1 MKNLFTKFIFLFF
14 VVNVSYSQAWLTNL
28 EIAQKLALVQNKM
41 VLMVWE
47 DATEYDY
54 QVVVNNENGNIVF
67 VQNLFENEEVSP
79 LIWKH
84 FVPVIVDEFEYADM
98 YMKIKDKRSQK
109 YIDKFND
116 DSIKIMDV
124 NGHILNVS
132 NQPEGYQNITNIILN
147 YGLSTEFLS
156 HELKGYNNKLDFYS
170 AYYLASKYLDYSL
183 YVKEGIREN
192 ILDLA
197 TIYLD
202 TAAEYLVNNP
212 VENQLALLQRVALSK
227 IEQYLVLK
235 RPRKVLRELKRI
247 DAETIAKNNQGFVD
261 FLYYTSYRIL
271 GDVEEA
277 ELWKSNISSVDLKKS
292 QLLINLND

>member
-14 VVNVSYSQAWLTNL
+14 VVNVSHSQAWLTNL
-28 EIAQKLALVQNKM
+28 DIAQKLALVQNKM

-79 LIWKH
+79 LIWKY
-84 FVPVIVDEFEYADM
+84 FIPVIVDELEYEDL
-98 YMKIKDKRSQK
+98 YMNIKDKRSQK

-116 DSIKIMDV
+116 DSIKIMDI

-132 NQPEGYQNITNIILN
+132 NQPEGYQNITKIILD
-147 YGLSTEFLS
+147 YGLNTEFIAT
-156 HELKGYNNKLDFYS
+156 ELKGYNTNPDFYS

-183 YVKEGIREN
+183 YTKESIREN

-212 VENQLALLQRVALSK
+212 EENQSNLLQRVALSK
-227 IEQYLVLK
+227 IEQYLILK

-247 DAETIAKNNQGFVD
+247 DTETIAQNNQGFVD
-261 FLYYTSYRIL
+261 FLYYTSYRVL
-271 GDVEEA
+271 GDIEEA
-277 ELWKSNISSVDLKKS
+277 ELWKSNISSLDLKKA

>member
-14 VVNVSYSQAWLTNL
+14 VVNVSHSQAWLTNL
-28 EIAQKLALVQNKM
+28 DIAQKLALVQNKM

-79 LIWKH
+79 LIWKY
-84 FVPVIVDEFEYADM
+84 FIPVIVDELEYEDL
-98 YMKIKDKRSQK
+98 YMNIKDKRSQK

-124 NGHILNVS
+124 SGHILNVS
-132 NQPEGYQNITNIILN
+132 NQPEGYQNITKIILD
-147 YGLSTEFLS
+147 YGLNTEFIAT
-156 HELKGYNNKLDFYS
+156 ELKGYNTNPDFYS
-170 AYYLASKYLDYSL
+170 AFYLASKYLDYSL
-183 YVKEGIREN
+183 YTKESIREN

-212 VENQLALLQRVALSK
+212 EENQSNLLQRVALSK
-227 IEQYLVLK
+227 IEQYLILK

-247 DAETIAKNNQGFVD
+247 DTETIAQNNQGFVD
-261 FLYYTSYRIL
+261 FLYYTSYRVL
-271 GDVEEA
+271 GDIEEA
-277 ELWKSNISSVDLKKS
+277 ELWKSNISSLDLKKA

>member
-1 MKNLFTKFIFLFF
+1 MKNLFKKFIFLFF
-14 VVNVSYSQAWLTNL
+14 VVNVSHSQAWLTNL
-28 EIAQKLALVQNKM
+28 DIAQKLALVQNKM

-79 LIWKH
+79 LIWKY
-84 FVPVIVDEFEYADM
+84 FIPVIVDELEYEDL
-98 YMKIKDKRSQK
+98 YMNIKDKRSQK

-116 DSIKIMDV
+116 DSIKIMDI

-132 NQPEGYQNITNIILN
+132 NQPEGYQNITKIILD
-147 YGLSTEFLS
+147 YGLNTEFIAT
-156 HELKGYNNKLDFYS
+156 ELKGYNTNPDFYS

-183 YVKEGIREN
+183 YTKESIREN

-212 VENQLALLQRVALSK
+212 EENQSDLLQRVALSK
-227 IEQYLVLK
+227 IEQYLILK

-247 DAETIAKNNQGFVD
+247 DTETIAQNNQGFVD
-261 FLYYTSYRIL
+261 FLYYTSYRVL
-271 GDVEEA
+271 GDIEEA
-277 ELWKSNISSVDLKKS
+277 ELWKSNISSLDLKKA